1 MCLNM
6 FDRIVNE
13 TYCNLNP
20 NQLLIIYGFND
31 DFVIGG
37 YWHTKFYLEVI
48 GIGKY
53 PFFTKII

>member
-1 MCLNM
+1 M